1 MDIQVKKQ
9 LPVITMNFNE
19 IKANLTENVEKYKGL
34 IVTEE
39 SLKDCKAT
47 QKDLAGLRNKLDGYR
62 KDVKK
67 EMEKPIKEFE
77 GQCKEL
83 IGLIEEVEKPIK
95 LGIVEFDN
103 KKKEQKKLK
112 AQEIIAN
119 TVITLGLE
127 KKYAD
132 QLTVL
137 DKYLNLSA
145 SAKSIVED
153 IEQRA
158 ALLKQQQN
166 ADKAKVE
173 MLKATIETTLEAT
186 NKTIK
191 TPLEY
196 KDFERYIEFGWDIAR
211 IVKEINNQAD
221 LIRKAEQP
229 QEEPKEELKEKLIQT
244 MSEAGDKALKENVDP
259 INKKDEEL
267 YFVDVYVEHNFE
279 SIQVLS
285 KFLKD
290 NGYKYEVHNKGKV
303 K

>member
-1 MDIQVKKQ
+1 MDIQVNKQ
-9 LPVITMNFNE
+9 LPVITTNFQE
-19 IKANLTENVEKYKGL
+19 VKANLIANMEKYKG
-34 IVTEE
+34 IVVTEE

-47 QKDLAGLRNKLDGYR
+47 QKDLAGLRNKIDSFR
-62 KDVKK
+62 KDIKK

-77 GQCKEL
+77 GQFKEL

-95 LGIVEFDN
+95 LGIAEFDN
-103 KKKEQKKLK
+103 KRKEVKRMA
-112 AQEIIAN
+112 AQATILDYIEK
-119 TVITLGLE
+119 LGLE

-137 DKYLNLSA
+137 DKYLNLST
-145 SAKSIVED
+145 SAKSVVED

-158 ALLKQQQN
+158 NMLKQQQN
-166 ADKAKVE
+166 SDKAKAE
-173 MLKATIETTLEAT
+173 MLKATIETTLEAV

-196 KDFERYIEFGWDIAR
+196 KDFEKYIELGWDIAK
-211 IVKEINNQAD
+211 IVREINDKAD

-229 QEEPKEELKEKLIQT
+229 KEEPKEELKEQLVQAK
-244 MSEAGDKALKENVDP
+244 SDEEDKTSREEVAP
-259 INKKDEEL
+259 INKDEEF
-267 YFVDVYVEHNFE
+267 YFVNVHVEHNLE
-279 SIQVLS
+279 MIQKLS

-290 NGYKYEVHNKGKV
+290 NGYKYEVHTKGKV

>member
-1 MDIQVKKQ
+1 MDIQVNKQ
-9 LPVITMNFNE
+9 LPVITINFDEVKSNL
-19 IKANLTENVEKYKGL
+19 IANTEKYKDL
-34 IVTEE
+34 VVTEE

-47 QKDLAGLRNKLDGYR
+47 QKDLAGLRNKIDGYR
-62 KDVKK
+62 KEVKK

-83 IGLIEEVEKPIK
+83 IGLIEDVEKPIK
-95 LGIVEFDN
+95 LGISEFDN
-103 KKKEQKKLK
+103 KKKEEKRLK
-112 AQEIIAN
+112 AQEIISN

-127 KKYAD
+127 RKYAE

-145 SAKSIVED
+145 SAKSVVED

-158 ALLKQQQN
+158 AALKQQQN
-166 ADKAKVE
+166 SDKAKAE
-173 MLKATIETTLEAT
+173 MLKATIETTLEGV
-186 NKTIK
+186 NKSLK

-196 KDFERYIEFGWDIAR
+196 KDFEKYIEFGWDIAR
-211 IVKEINNQAD
+211 IVREINDRAE

-229 QEEPKEELKEKLIQT
+229 KEEPQKEIELPVDLKTKEPVV
-244 MSEAGDKALKENVDP
+244 KE
-259 INKKDEEL
+259 IKEDEPL
-267 YFVDVYVEHNFE
+267 FYVDVHVEHGFE
-279 SIQVLS
+279 QIQALS

-290 NGYKYEVHNKGKV
+290 NGYVYTVHSKGKV

>member
-1 MDIQVKKQ
+1 MDIQVNKQ
-9 LPVITMNFNE
+9 LPVITINFE
-19 IKANLTENVEKYKGL
+19 EVKANLIANTEKYKG
-34 IVTEE
+34 IVVTEK
-39 SLKDCKAT
+39 SLKECKAT

-62 KDVKK
+62 KEVKK

-95 LGIVEFDN
+95 LGISEFDN
-103 KKKEQKKLK
+103 KKKEEKRIK
-112 AQEIIAN
+112 AEEIVAN
-119 TVITLGLE
+119 TIITLGLE

-145 SAKSIVED
+145 SQKSVVED

-166 ADKAKVE
+166 SDKAKAE
-173 MLKATIETTLEAT
+173 MLKATIETTLEAV

-191 TPLEY
+191 TPLDY
-196 KDFERYIEFGWDIAR
+196 KDFEKYIEFGWDISR
-211 IVKEINNQAD
+211 IVREINDKAD
-221 LIRKAEQP
+221 LVRKAEQP
-229 QEEPKEELKEKLIQT
+229 KEEVEEIKEKIYKT
-244 MSEAGDKALKENVDP
+244 MSEAADKALKE
-259 INKKDEEL
+259 DEQL
-267 YFVDVYVEHNFE
+267 YYVDVYIEHNFE
-279 SIQVLS
+279 YIQALS

-290 NGYKYEVHNKGKV
+290 NGYEYKVNSKGKV

>member
-112 AQEIIAN
+112 AQEVIAN

-127 KKYAD
+127 KKYAE

-145 SAKSIVED
+145 SAKSVVED

-158 ALLKQQQN
+158 AALKQQQN
-166 ADKAKVE
+166 ADKAKAE
-173 MLKATIETTLEAT
+173 MIKATIETTLDSV

-196 KDFERYIEFGWDIAR
+196 KDFEKYIEFGWDIAR
-211 IVKEINNQAD
+211 IVREINDKAD

-229 QEEPKEELKEKLIQT
+229 RQEIELPADSKPKSPEVKEI
-244 MSEAGDKALKENVDP
+244 
-259 INKKDEEL
+259 KKDEPS

-279 SIQVLS
+279 AIQVLS

-290 NGYKYEVHNKGKV
+290 NGYIYKVHAKGKV

>member
-1 MDIQVKKQ
+1 MDIQVNKQ
-9 LPVITMNFNE
+9 LPVITINFDE
-19 IKANLTENVEKYKGL
+19 VKANLIANIEKYKGL
-34 IVTEE
+34 IVTED

-47 QKDLAGLRNKLDGYR
+47 QKDLAGLRNKIDGYR

-67 EMEKPIKEFE
+67 EMEKPIKDFE

-95 LGIVEFDN
+95 IGIAEFDN
-103 KKKEQKKLK
+103 KKKEEKKLK

-119 TVITLGLE
+119 IVITLGLE

-145 SAKSIVED
+145 SQKSVVED

-158 ALLKQQQN
+158 NLLKQQQN
-166 ADKAKVE
+166 ADKAKAE
-173 MLKATIETTLEAT
+173 MLKATIETTLEAV

-196 KDFERYIEFGWDIAR
+196 KEFEKYIELGWDIAK
-211 IVKEINNQAD
+211 IVREINDKAD
-221 LIRKAEQP
+221 LIRKAEQS
-229 QEEPKEELKEKLIQT
+229 KEELKE
-244 MSEAGDKALKENVDP
+244 ELKEQLVETTSDEEDKTSKEEVTL
-259 INKKDEEL
+259 INKDEDL
-267 YFVDVYVEHNFE
+267 YFVNVHVEHNLE
-279 SIQVLS
+279 MIQKLS
-285 KFLKD
+285 RFLKD
-290 NGYKYEVHNKGKV
+290 NGYKYEVHSKGKV

>member
-1 MDIQVKKQ
+1 MDIQVNKQ
-9 LPVITMNFNE
+9 LPVITINFE
-19 IKANLTENVEKYKGL
+19 EVKANLIANTEKYKG
-34 IVTEE
+34 IVVTEE
-39 SLKDCKAT
+39 SLKECKAT

-62 KDVKK
+62 KEVKK

-95 LGIVEFDN
+95 LGISEFDN
-103 KKKEQKKLK
+103 KKKEEKRIK
-112 AQEIIAN
+112 AEEIIAN
-119 TVITLGLE
+119 TIITLGLE

-145 SAKSIVED
+145 SQKSVIED

-158 ALLKQQQN
+158 TLLKQQQN
-166 ADKAKVE
+166 LDKAKAK
-173 MLKATIETTLEAT
+173 MLKATIETTLESV

-196 KDFERYIEFGWDIAR
+196 KDFEKYIEFGWDISR
-211 IVKEINNQAD
+211 IVREINDKAD
-221 LIRKAEQP
+221 LIRKVEQP
-229 QEEPKEELKEKLIQT
+229 QGEVEEIKEKIYKT
-244 MSEAGDKALKENVDP
+244 MSEAADKALKE
-259 INKKDEEL
+259 DEQL
-267 YFVDVYVEHNFE
+267 YYVDVYIEHNFE
-279 SIQVLS
+279 YIQALS

-290 NGYKYEVHNKGKV
+290 NGYEYKVNSKGIV
-303 K
+303 SYI

>member
-9 LPVITMNFNE
+9 LPVITINFDE
-19 IKANLTENVEKYKGL
+19 VKANLIANTEKYKGL

-67 EMEKPIKEFE
+67 EMERPIKDFE

-83 IGLIEEVEKPIK
+83 IALIEEVEKPIK
-95 LGIVEFDN
+95 LGISEFDN
-103 KKKEQKKLK
+103 KKKEEKRLK
-112 AQEIIAN
+112 AEEIIAN

-132 QLTVL
+132 ELTVL

-145 SAKSIVED
+145 SQKSVVED

-158 ALLKQQQN
+158 ATLKQQQN
-166 ADKAKVE
+166 ADKAKAE
-173 MLKATIETTLEAT
+173 MLKATIETTLGAA

-196 KDFERYIEFGWDIAR
+196 EDFEKYIEFGWDIAR
-211 IVKEINNQAD
+211 IVREINDRAE
-221 LIRKAEQP
+221 LVRKAEQP
-229 QEEPKEELKEKLIQT
+229 QEAPKEEVELPIDLNPKAPDVKEI
-244 MSEAGDKALKENVDP
+244 KE
-259 INKKDEEL
+259 DEQL
-267 YFVDVYVEHNFE
+267 FYVDVHVKHSFE
-279 SIQVLS
+279 AIQALS

-290 NGYKYEVHNKGKV
+290 NGYIYRVNAKGKV
-303 K
+303 E

>member
-77 GQCKEL
+77 GKCKEL
-83 IGLIEEVEKPIK
+83 INLIEEVEKPIK
-95 LGIVEFDN
+95 LGITEFDN
-103 KKKEQKKLK
+103 KRREEKKDK
-112 AQEIIAN
+112 ALEIINEAIEN
-119 TVITLGLE
+119 YKLE
-127 KKYAD
+127 EKYSRE
-132 QLTVL
+132 LIIL

-145 SAKSIVED
+145 SQKSVVED

-166 ADKAKVE
+166 ADKAKAE
-173 MLKATIETTLEAT
+173 MLKATIETTLEAI

-196 KDFERYIEFGWDIAR
+196 KDFERYIECGWDIAR
-211 IVKEINNQAD
+211 IVREINNQAE
-221 LIRKAEQP
+221 LVRKAEQP
-229 QEEPKEELKEKLIQT
+229 KEEPKKEVPAEVISN
-244 MSEAGDKALKENVDP
+244 MPEVKES
-259 INKKDEEL
+259 KKDESL
-267 YFVDVYVEHNFE
+267 YFVDVHVKHNFE
-279 SIQVLS
+279 AIQALS

>member
-1 MDIQVKKQ
+1 MDIQVNKQ
-9 LPVITMNFNE
+9 LPVITINFE
-19 IKANLTENVEKYKGL
+19 EVKANLIANTEKYKG
-34 IVTEE
+34 IVVTEE

-47 QKDLAGLRNKLDGYR
+47 QKDLAGLRNKIDSYR
-62 KDVKK
+62 KDIKK
-67 EMEKPIKEFE
+67 EMEKPIKDFE

-83 IGLIEEVEKPIK
+83 IGFIEEVEKPIK
-95 LGIVEFDN
+95 IGIAEFDN
-103 KKKEQKKLK
+103 KKRAQKRLK
-112 AQEIIAN
+112 AEEIIGN

-127 KKYAD
+127 EKYAD

-145 SAKSIVED
+145 SQKSVVED

-158 ALLKQQQN
+158 AALKQQQN
-166 ADKAKVE
+166 SDKAKAE
-173 MLKATIETTLEAT
+173 MLKATIETTLEAV

-196 KDFERYIEFGWDIAR
+196 KDFEKYIELGWDIVK
-211 IVKEINNQAD
+211 IVREINDKAE

-229 QEEPKEELKEKLIQT
+229 QEQPKQEIEEVSELKH
-244 MSEAGDKALKENVDP
+244 KEPEV
-259 INKKDEEL
+259 KEDEPL
-267 YFVDVYVEHNFE
+267 FYVDVHVEHGFE
-279 SIQVLS
+279 QIQALS

-290 NGYKYEVHNKGKV
+290 NGYIYKVHSRGKV

>member
-1 MDIQVKKQ
+1 MDIQVNKQ
-9 LPVITMNFNE
+9 LPVITINFDE
-19 IKANLTENVEKYKGL
+19 VKSNLVENMEKYKGL
-34 IVTEE
+34 VVTED

-47 QKDLAGLRNKLDGYR
+47 QKDLAGLRNKLDTYR

-67 EMEKPIKEFE
+67 EMEKPIKDFE

-83 IGLIEEVEKPIK
+83 IGLIEDVEKPIK

-103 KKKEQKKLK
+103 KKKEEKRLK

-119 TVITLGLE
+119 TVIALGLE
-127 KKYAD
+127 KKYSE

-145 SAKSIVED
+145 SAKSVVED

-158 ALLKQQQN
+158 AALKQQQN
-166 ADKAKVE
+166 SDKAKAE
-173 MLKATIETTLEAT
+173 MLKATIETTLEGV
-186 NKTIK
+186 NKSLK

-196 KDFERYIEFGWDIAR
+196 ENFEKYIEFGWDISR
-211 IVKEINNQAD
+211 IVREINDRAD
-221 LIRKAEQP
+221 LVRKAEQP
-229 QEEPKEELKEKLIQT
+229 KEEPKQEIELPT
-244 MSEAGDKALKENVDP
+244 DLKPKTQIV
-259 INKKDEEL
+259 KDTQEDEPL
-267 YFVDVYVEHNFE
+267 FYVDVHVEHGFKQ
-279 SIQVLS
+279 IQALS

-290 NGYKYEVHNKGKV
+290 NGYVYKVHSKGKV

>member
-1 MDIQVKKQ
+1 MDIQVNKQ
-9 LPVITMNFNE
+9 LPVITTNFQE
-19 IKANLTENVEKYKGL
+19 VKANLIANMEKYKG
-34 IVTEE
+34 IVVTEE

-47 QKDLAGLRNKLDGYR
+47 QKDLAGLRNKIDSFR
-62 KDVKK
+62 KDIKK

-77 GQCKEL
+77 GQFKEL

-95 LGIVEFDN
+95 LGIAEFDN
-103 KKKEQKKLK
+103 KRKEVKRMA
-112 AQEIIAN
+112 AQATILDYIEK
-119 TVITLGLE
+119 LGLE

-145 SAKSIVED
+145 SAKSVVED

-158 ALLKQQQN
+158 NMLKQQQN
-166 ADKAKVE
+166 SDKAKAE
-173 MLKATIETTLEAT
+173 MLKATIETTLEAV

-196 KDFERYIEFGWDIAR
+196 KDFEKYIELGWDIAK
-211 IVKEINNQAD
+211 IVREINDKAD

-229 QEEPKEELKEKLIQT
+229 KEEPKEELKEQLVQAK
-244 MSEAGDKALKENVDP
+244 SDEEDKTSREEVAP
-259 INKKDEEL
+259 INKDEEF
-267 YFVDVYVEHNFE
+267 YFVNVHVEHNLE
-279 SIQVLS
+279 MIQKLS

-290 NGYKYEVHNKGKV
+290 NGYKYEVHTKGKV

>member
-1 MDIQVKKQ
+1 MDIQVNKQ
-9 LPVITMNFNE
+9 LPVITINFE
-19 IKANLTENVEKYKGL
+19 EVKANLIANTEKYKG
-34 IVTEE
+34 IVVTEE
-39 SLKDCKAT
+39 SLKECKAT

-62 KDVKK
+62 KEVKK

-95 LGIVEFDN
+95 LGISEFDN
-103 KKKEQKKLK
+103 KKKEEKRIK
-112 AQEIIAN
+112 AEEIIAN
-119 TVITLGLE
+119 TIITLGLE

-145 SAKSIVED
+145 SQKSVIED

-158 ALLKQQQN
+158 TLLKQQQN
-166 ADKAKVE
+166 LDKAKAK
-173 MLKATIETTLEAT
+173 MLKATIETTLESV

-196 KDFERYIEFGWDIAR
+196 KDFEKYIEFGWDISR
-211 IVKEINNQAD
+211 IVREINDKAD

-229 QEEPKEELKEKLIQT
+229 QEEVEEIKEKIYKT
-244 MSEAGDKALKENVDP
+244 MSEAADKALKE
-259 INKKDEEL
+259 DEQL
-267 YFVDVYVEHNFE
+267 YYVDVYIEHNFE
-279 SIQVLS
+279 YIQALS

-290 NGYKYEVHNKGKV
+290 NGYEYKVNSKGIV
-303 K
+303 SYI

>member
-1 MDIQVKKQ
+1 MDIQVNKQ
-9 LPVITMNFNE
+9 LPVITINFDE
-19 IKANLTENVEKYKGL
+19 VKANLIANIEKYKGL
-34 IVTEE
+34 IVTED

-47 QKDLAGLRNKLDGYR
+47 QKDLAGLRNKIDGYR

-67 EMEKPIKEFE
+67 EMEKPIKDFE

-95 LGIVEFDN
+95 IGIAEFDN
-103 KKKEQKKLK
+103 KKKEEKKLK

-119 TVITLGLE
+119 IVITLGLE

-145 SAKSIVED
+145 SQKSVVED

-158 ALLKQQQN
+158 NLLKQQQN
-166 ADKAKVE
+166 ADKAKAE
-173 MLKATIETTLEAT
+173 MLKATIETTLEAV

-196 KDFERYIEFGWDIAR
+196 KDFEKYIELGWDISK
-211 IVKEINNQAD
+211 IVREINDKAD
-221 LIRKAEQP
+221 LIRKAEQS
-229 QEEPKEELKEKLIQT
+229 KEELKE
-244 MSEAGDKALKENVDP
+244 ELKEQLVETTSDEEDKTSKEEVTL
-259 INKKDEEL
+259 INKDEDL
-267 YFVDVYVEHNFE
+267 YFVNVHVEHNLE
-279 SIQVLS
+279 MIQKLS
-285 KFLKD
+285 RFLKD
-290 NGYKYEVHNKGKV
+290 NGYKYEVHSKGKV

>member
-1 MDIQVKKQ
+1 MDIQVNKQ
-9 LPVITMNFNE
+9 LPVITINFDE
-19 IKANLTENVEKYKGL
+19 VKSNLVENMEKYKGL
-34 IVTEE
+34 VVTEE

-47 QKDLAGLRNKLDGYR
+47 QKDLAGLRNKLDTYR

-67 EMEKPIKEFE
+67 EMEKPIKDFE

-103 KKKEQKKLK
+103 KRKEAKRMA
-112 AQEIIAN
+112 AQATILDYIEK
-119 TVITLGLE
+119 LGLE
-127 KKYAD
+127 DKYSS

-145 SAKSIVED
+145 STKSVVED

-158 ALLKQQQN
+158 ETLKQQQN
-166 ADKAKVE
+166 ADKAKAE
-173 MLKATIETTLEAT
+173 MLKATIETTLEGV
-186 NKTIK
+186 NKSLK

-196 KDFERYIEFGWDIAR
+196 KDFEKYIEFGWDIAR
-211 IVKEINNQAD
+211 IVREINDRAD
-221 LIRKAEQP
+221 LVRKAEQP
-229 QEEPKEELKEKLIQT
+229 KEEPKQEIELPADLKPKAPIVNEIKE
-244 MSEAGDKALKENVDP
+244 
-259 INKKDEEL
+259 DEQL
-267 YFVDVYVEHNFE
+267 FYVDVYVEHGFE
-279 SIQVLS
+279 QIQVLS

-290 NGYKYEVHNKGKV
+290 NGYVYKVHSKGKV

>member
-1 MDIQVKKQ
+1 MDIQVNKQ
-9 LPVITMNFNE
+9 LPVITINFE
-19 IKANLTENVEKYKGL
+19 EVKSNLITNTEKYKGL
-34 IVTEE
+34 VVTEE
-39 SLKDCKAT
+39 SLKDCKST
-47 QKDLAGLRNKLDGYR
+47 QKDLAGLRNKIDSYR
-62 KDVKK
+62 KDIKK
-67 EMEKPIKEFE
+67 EMEKPIKDFE

-95 LGIVEFDN
+95 LGIAEFDN
-103 KKKEQKKLK
+103 KKREQKRLK
-112 AQEIIAN
+112 AEEIIDN

-145 SAKSIVED
+145 SAKSVVED

-158 ALLKQQQN
+158 AALKQQQN
-166 ADKAKVE
+166 SDKAKTE
-173 MLKATIETTLEAT
+173 MLKATIETTLEAI

-196 KDFERYIEFGWDIAR
+196 KDFEKYIEFGWDISR
-211 IVKEINNQAD
+211 IVREINDRAE

-229 QEEPKEELKEKLIQT
+229 QEEPKQEKEVPAELENKVPEIKEIEEELF
-244 MSEAGDKALKENVDP
+244 
-259 INKKDEEL
+259 
-267 YFVDVYVEHNFE
+267 FVDIHVEHNLE
-279 SIQVLS
+279 MIRALS
-285 KFLKD
+285 KFLKE
-290 NGYKYEVHNKGKV
+290 NGYFYKVHSKGKV

>member
-1 MDIQVKKQ
+1 MDIQVNKQ
-9 LPVITMNFNE
+9 LPVITLNFDE
-19 IKANLTENVEKYKGL
+19 VKANLITNTEKYKGL

-67 EMEKPIKEFE
+67 EMERPIKDFE

-83 IGLIEEVEKPIK
+83 IHLIEEVEKPIK
-95 LGIVEFDN
+95 LGIAEFDN
-103 KKKEQKKLK
+103 KKKEEKQLK

-132 QLTVL
+132 ELTVL

-145 SAKSIVED
+145 SQKSVLED

-158 ALLKQQQN
+158 AALKQQQN
-166 ADKAKVE
+166 ADKAKAE
-173 MLKATIETTLEAT
+173 MLKATIETTLEAV

-191 TPLEY
+191 TPLVY
-196 KDFERYIEFGWDIAR
+196 KGFEKYIEFGWDIAR
-211 IVKEINNQAD
+211 IVREINDRAD
-221 LIRKAEQP
+221 LVRKAEQP
-229 QEEPKEELKEKLIQT
+229 QEEPKQEIELP
-244 MSEAGDKALKENVDP
+244 ADLKPKDP
-259 INKKDEEL
+259 IVKEIKRDEPL
-267 YFVDVYVEHNFE
+267 FYVDIHVEHRFE
-279 SIQVLS
+279 AIQALS

-290 NGYKYEVHNKGKV
+290 NGYKYEVNSKGKL

>member
-1 MDIQVKKQ
+1 MDIQVNKQ
-9 LPVITMNFNE
+9 LPVITINFE
-19 IKANLTENVEKYKGL
+19 EVKANLIANTEKYKSL
-34 IVTEE
+34 VVTEE

-83 IGLIEEVEKPIK
+83 IGLIEEVENPIK
-95 LGIVEFDN
+95 LGIAEFDN
-103 KKKEQKKLK
+103 KKKEEKKLK

-127 KKYAD
+127 KKYAE

-145 SAKSIVED
+145 SAKSVVED

-158 ALLKQQQN
+158 AALKQQQN
-166 ADKAKVE
+166 ADKAKAE
-173 MLKATIETTLEAT
+173 MIKATIETTLDSV

-196 KDFERYIEFGWDIAR
+196 KDFEKYIEFGWDIAR
-211 IVKEINNQAD
+211 IVREINDKAD

-229 QEEPKEELKEKLIQT
+229 KQEIELPADLKPKAPEVKEVKEDEPLF
-244 MSEAGDKALKENVDP
+244 
-259 INKKDEEL
+259 
-267 YFVDVYVEHNFE
+267 YVDVHVEHGFE
-279 SIQVLS
+279 QIQALS
-285 KFLKD
+285 NFLKD
-290 NGYKYEVHNKGKV
+290 NGYIYKVHAKGKV

>member
-1 MDIQVKKQ
+1 MDIQVNKK
-9 LPVITMNFNE
+9 LPVITINFDE
-19 IKANLTENVEKYKGL
+19 VKANLITNTEKYKGL
-34 IVTEE
+34 VVTEE

-67 EMEKPIKEFE
+67 EMERPIKDFE

-83 IGLIEEVEKPIK
+83 IALIEEVEKPIK
-95 LGIVEFDN
+95 LGISEFDN
-103 KKKEQKKLK
+103 KKKEEKRLK
-112 AQEIIAN
+112 AEEIITN

-132 QLTVL
+132 ELIVL

-145 SAKSIVED
+145 SQKSVLED

-158 ALLKQQQN
+158 AALKQQQN
-166 ADKAKVE
+166 ADKAKAE
-173 MLKATIETTLEAT
+173 MLKATIETTLEAV

-196 KDFERYIEFGWDIAR
+196 KDFEKYIEFGWDIAR
-211 IVKEINNQAD
+211 IVREIND
-221 LIRKAEQP
+221 RVELVRKAEQP
-229 QEEPKEELKEKLIQT
+229 REVPKEEIGL
-244 MSEAGDKALKENVDP
+244 P
-259 INKKDEEL
+259 INLKPKAPDVNEIKKDEQL
-267 YFVDVYVEHNFE
+267 FFVDVHVEHGFE
-279 SIQVLS
+279 QIQALS

-290 NGYKYEVHNKGKV
+290 NGYIYKAHAKGKV

>member
-1 MDIQVKKQ
+1 MDIQVNKQ
-9 LPVITMNFNE
+9 LPVITINFE
-19 IKANLTENVEKYKGL
+19 EVKANLIANTEKYKG
-34 IVTEE
+34 IVVTEE
-39 SLKDCKAT
+39 SLKECKAT

-62 KDVKK
+62 KEVKK

-95 LGIVEFDN
+95 LGISEFDN
-103 KKKEQKKLK
+103 KKKEEKRIK
-112 AQEIIAN
+112 AEEIIAN
-119 TVITLGLE
+119 TIITLGLD

-145 SAKSIVED
+145 SQKSVVED

-158 ALLKQQQN
+158 ALIKQQQN
-166 ADKAKVE
+166 SDKAKAE
-173 MLKATIETTLEAT
+173 MLKATIETTLET
-186 NKTIK
+186 VNKTIK

-196 KDFERYIEFGWDIAR
+196 KDFEKYIEFGWDISR
-211 IVKEINNQAD
+211 IVREINDKAD
-221 LIRKAEQP
+221 LVRKAEQP
-229 QEEPKEELKEKLIQT
+229 QEEVEEIKEKIYKT
-244 MSEAGDKALKENVDP
+244 MSEAADKALKE
-259 INKKDEEL
+259 DEQL
-267 YFVDVYVEHNFE
+267 YYVDVYIEHNFE
-279 SIQVLS
+279 NIQALS

-290 NGYKYEVHNKGKV
+290 NGYEYKVNSKGKV

>member
-1 MDIQVKKQ
+1 NKQ
-9 LPVITMNFNE
+9 LPVITTNFE
-19 IKANLTENVEKYKGL
+19 EVKANLIANMEKYKGL
-34 IVTEE
+34 VVTEE

-47 QKDLAGLRNKLDGYR
+47 QKDLAGLRNKIDSCR

-77 GQCKEL
+77 GQFKEL

-95 LGIVEFDN
+95 LGIAEFDN
-103 KKKEQKKLK
+103 KRKEAKRMA
-112 AQEIIAN
+112 AQTTILDYIEK
-119 TVITLGLE
+119 LGLE
-127 KKYAD
+127 EKYSS

-145 SAKSIVED
+145 SAKSVVED

-158 ALLKQQQN
+158 AALKQQQN
-166 ADKAKVE
+166 SDKAKAE
-173 MLKATIETTLEAT
+173 MLKATIETTLEAV

-196 KDFERYIEFGWDIAR
+196 KDFEKYIEFGWDISR
-211 IVKEINNQAD
+211 IVREINEKAE

-229 QEEPKEELKEKLIQT
+229 QEEPKEELKAKLMQT
-244 MSEAGDKALKENVDP
+244 MVEAGDKALKE
-259 INKKDEEL
+259 DEEL
-267 YFVDVYVEHNFE
+267 FYVDIHVEHNLE
-279 SIQVLS
+279 MIQALS

-290 NGYKYEVHNKGKV
+290 NGYIYKVHSKGKV

>member
-1 MDIQVKKQ
+1 MDIQVNKQ
-9 LPVITMNFNE
+9 LPVITINFE
-19 IKANLTENVEKYKGL
+19 EVKANLIANTEKYKSL
-34 IVTEE
+34 VVTEE

-95 LGIVEFDN
+95 IGIAEFDN
-103 KKKEQKKLK
+103 KKKEEKRLK

-127 KKYAD
+127 KKYAE

-145 SAKSIVED
+145 SQKSVVED

-158 ALLKQQQN
+158 AALKQQQN
-166 ADKAKVE
+166 ADKAKAE
-173 MLKATIETTLEAT
+173 MIKATIETTLDSV

-196 KDFERYIEFGWDIAR
+196 KDFEKYIEFGWDIAR
-211 IVKEINNQAD
+211 IVREINDKAD

-229 QEEPKEELKEKLIQT
+229 RQEIESPADLKPKAPEVKEVKEDEPLF
-244 MSEAGDKALKENVDP
+244 
-259 INKKDEEL
+259 
-267 YFVDVYVEHNFE
+267 YVDVHVEHRFE
-279 SIQVLS
+279 QIQALS
-285 KFLKD
+285 NFLKD
-290 NGYKYEVHNKGKV
+290 NGYIYEVHAKGKV